1 VTARACV
8 IVANPRSGGGNV
20 IAATRAVL
28 TTHEIKTVAVLEL
41 SRDPE
46 FASRLNSFVG
56 DKKPIIACIGGDGTV
71 SAVLNALAHPGRC
84 ALAVVPCGSG
94 NDLARELDIDG
105 VRTALDVLAR
115 GRERSIDFGIVN
127 GKRFVNGVGI
137 GLDAEVARMAA
148 AIRARG
154 VFHAAS
160 YYLAALRGLLTVKP
174 VGSRV
179 AAAEQGPIPF
189 DDLVMI
195 TIGNGKWYGGGFRGA
210 PLAELDDGML
220 DCYAFRDVLGLFRRL
235 GLMQRIKAGVHG
247 KDPNVTAIRTDR
259 LTIEFA
265 RSVAMHV
272 DGELTETT
280 RADISLVALGARI
293 LA

>member
-20 IAATRAVL
+20 IAATRAIL
-28 TTHEIKTVAVLEL
+28 TTPEIKTVAVLEL
-41 SRDPE
+41 SRDQE

-56 DKKPIIACIGGDGTV
+56 DKKPIIACIGGDGTI

-84 ALAVVPCGSG
+84 VLAVVPCGSG

-179 AAAEQGPIPF
+179 AAAEQSPVPF

>member
-1 VTARACV
+1 MTARACV
-8 IVANPRSGGGNV
+8 IVANPRSGAGNV

-28 TTHEIKTVAVLEL
+28 TTAEIKTVAVLEL
-41 SRDPE
+41 SRDPD
-46 FASRLNSFVG
+46 FASRLNSLVG
-56 DKKPIIACIGGDGTV
+56 DKKPIIACIGGDGTI

-94 NDLARELDIDG
+94 NDLARELGIDG
-105 VRTALDVLAR
+105 VRTALGVLAR

-127 GKRFVNGVGI
+127 GRRFVNGVGI

-160 YYLAALRGLLTVKP
+160 YYMAALRGLLTVKP

-179 AAAEQGPIPF
+179 AAAERGPIPF

-272 DGELTETT
+272 DGELTETM